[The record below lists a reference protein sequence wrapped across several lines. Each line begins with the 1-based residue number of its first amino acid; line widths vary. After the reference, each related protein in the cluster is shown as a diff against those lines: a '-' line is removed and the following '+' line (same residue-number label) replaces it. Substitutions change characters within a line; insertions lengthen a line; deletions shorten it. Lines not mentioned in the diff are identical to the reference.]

1 MIKYIII
8 MMIFMGCASNPCPMY
23 CATEHEHKYS
33 KRDEDFLDWYAKE
46 FIKYKQTQREYQ
58 KQRQIAD
65 SLQERMV
72 REVISEIDSV
82 WFDTTGSK

>member
-8 MMIFMGCASNPCPMY
+8 MLMFMGCASNPCPMY
-23 CATEHEHKYS
+23 CGTEHEHKYS
-33 KRDEDFLDWYAKE
+33 KKDKEFLDWYAKE
-46 FIKYKQTQREYQ
+46 FIKYKQTEREYR

-72 REVISEIDSV
+72 KEVISETDSV

>member
-1 MIKYIII
+1 MIKYIIVVL
-8 MMIFMGCASNPCPMY
+8 IFMGCAHRYCPMY
-23 CATEHEHKYS
+23 CAVDHNHKYS
-33 KRDEDFLDWYAKE
+33 KKDEDFLDWYAEE
-46 FIKYKQTQREYQ
+46 FIKYTQTQREYQ

-72 REVISEIDSV
+72 KEVMSEIDSV